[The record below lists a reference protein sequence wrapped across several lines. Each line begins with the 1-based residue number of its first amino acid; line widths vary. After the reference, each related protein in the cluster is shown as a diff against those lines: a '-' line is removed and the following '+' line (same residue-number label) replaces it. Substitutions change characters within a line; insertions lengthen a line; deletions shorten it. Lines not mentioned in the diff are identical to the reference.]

1 MPRFNRELSGVFGK
15 INRRYS
21 SPLFHRIHRLVR
33 QTNY

>member
-1 MPRFNRELSGVFGK
+1 MPRFNRELSGV
-15 INRRYS
+15 NRRYS